1 MKKLASTLLVTA
13 TLVGTVGAACAQCGG
28 GYYGVVI
35 TTMAGTTGEDMV
47 MAEPSSDTTD
57 SAGNN

>member
-1 MKKLASTLLVTA
+1 YWSQPRLW
-13 TLVGTVGAACAQCGG
+13 GTVAPPALSMVAAITDPVLTT
-28 GYYGVVI
+28 GVVI
-35 TTMAGTTGEDMV
+35 TKMAGTTGEDMV